1 MVEILKGFIFF
12 KYLSYC
18 LALFVIIGYL
28 KKFFQFRYLSI
39 YLFVS
44 LCTSIFERI
53 VAVQLGSAIP
63 VFHLTLLIRFYLI
76 QIVLNQ
82 IVQLTKLNYF
92 FGTIAFIVFYFESII
107 SNNWMKNNEILTVFV
122 NLSLAVISIVSLFKI
137 FQSIKSTL
145 FNYSITVIS
154 SFLVISCSSLILSIY
169 ESDLRSSQSYAAFFL
184 ILFYNLI
191 EISQNFAITYSL
203 WKLKEA

>member
-107 SNNWMKNNEILTVFV
+107 SDNWMKNNEILTVFV

>member
-12 KYLSYC
+12 KYLSYGF
-18 LALFVIIGYL
+18 ALFVIIGYL

-92 FGTIAFIVFYFESII
+92 FGTIAFIVFYFESIV

-137 FQSIKSTL
+137 FQSIKSAL

-154 SFLVISCSSLILSIY
+154 SFLVISSSSLILSIY

-203 WKLKEA
+203 WKLREA

>member
-107 SNNWMKNNEILTVFV
+107 SYNWMKNNEILTVFV

-169 ESDLRSSQSYAAFFL
+169 ESDLRTSQSYAAFFL

-191 EISQNFAITYSL
+191 EISTLF
-203 WKLKEA
+203 

>member
-169 ESDLRSSQSYAAFFL
+169 ESDLRTSQSYAAFFL

>member
-107 SNNWMKNNEILTVFV
+107 SYNWMKNNEILTVFV

-169 ESDLRSSQSYAAFFL
+169 ESDLRTSQSYAAFFL